1 LEEVKQLNYN
11 LRVFNTNFHLQ
22 MVGGAPM
29 AYSASVAAP
38 MAYSVVPQAKKIA
51 KVKEEKNLTEPNLIA
66 LESEIPALVDS
77 KNNRFQTSFIKN
89 FRRLLLFKQIHG
101 HVKVTA
107 STNKKLSSWVH
118 NQRTNLKRYKE
129 NEGPLCGNNKFVK
142 LLKKVGVKHVA
153 APHNT

>member
-1 LEEVKQLNYN
+1 MEEVKQLNYN

-51 KVKEEKNLTEPNLIA
+51 KVKEEKKLTEPNLIE
-66 LESEIPALVDS
+66 LESEISALVDS

-89 FRRLLLFKQIHG
+89 FRRLLLFKQIL
-101 HVKVTA
+101 V
-107 STNKKLSSWVH
+107 SKLDH
-118 NQRTNLKRYKE
+118 TCFITIYLFCN
-129 NEGPLCGNNKFVK
+129 
-142 LLKKVGVKHVA
+142 
-153 APHNT
+153 